1 MSESNDQIQTQ
12 TQTDTRPIVVQKYG
26 GSSVATPE
34 KMQGVARR
42 IADTVAQGYR
52 VCAVV
57 SAMGKT
63 TDGLLSQ
70 AKALST
76 NPNPRELD
84 MLLST
89 GERVSVALLAIAL
102 GELGLQAVSFTG
114 SQSGIITNTRHN
126 RARIVEVRPFRL
138 LDELDQGK
146 VIIVA
151 GYQGVSY
158 TREITTLGR
167 GGTDTTAVALAAAL
181 NAEHCEI
188 CSDVDGVYT
197 ADPRLAPAAERIP
210 ELSHDA
216 MIALARAGSK
226 VLNQDC
232 VEHAA
237 RHGVAI
243 FAKATFGPRDDTGTV
258 VRTNPAK
265 EPRILTAIAHRDKVL
280 EIDIAAGHDPGALL
294 EVLTQ
299 VNALPHAVMGGHRR
313 PIWAQLP
320 PENCHRPDVLN
331 ERLAQRFGAAATL
344 RDDRGSV
351 TLVGPGLGEAP
362 DVTLAASA
370 IIRELTSDA
379 EMVLGPLE
387 LAFIVPR
394 AIVPEAVKRLH
405 AALFEG
411 KA

>member
-1 MSESNDQIQTQ
+1 MYKRQ
-12 TQTDTRPIVVQKYG
+12 
-26 GSSVATPE
+26 
-34 KMQGVARR
+34 
-42 IADTVAQGYR
+42 
-52 VCAVV
+52 
-57 SAMGKT
+57 
-63 TDGLLSQ
+63 
-70 AKALST
+70 
-76 NPNPRELD
+76 
-84 MLLST
+84 
-89 GERVSVALLAIAL
+89 
-102 GELGLQAVSFTG
+102 
-114 SQSGIITNTRHN
+114 
-126 RARIVEVRPFRL
+126 
-138 LDELDQGK
+138 
-146 VIIVA
+146 
-151 GYQGVSY
+151 
-158 TREITTLGR
+158 
-167 GGTDTTAVALAAAL
+167 
-181 NAEHCEI
+181 
-188 CSDVDGVYT
+188 
-197 ADPRLAPAAERIP
+197 
-210 ELSHDA
+210 
-216 MIALARAGSK
+216 
-226 VLNQDC
+226 
-232 VEHAA
+232 
-237 RHGVAI
+237 
-243 FAKATFGPRDDTGTV
+243 
-258 VRTNPAK
+258 
-265 EPRILTAIAHRDKVL
+265 AIAHRDKVL